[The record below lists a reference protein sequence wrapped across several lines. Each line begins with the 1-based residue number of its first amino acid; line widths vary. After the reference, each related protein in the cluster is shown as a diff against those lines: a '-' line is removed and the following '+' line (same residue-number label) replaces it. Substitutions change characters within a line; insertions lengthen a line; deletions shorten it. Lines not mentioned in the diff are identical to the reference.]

1 MGLGITLTFIRL
13 MTTTIII
20 IAAII
25 LVIID
30 AISKSNEKLKK
41 ELQQK
46 KIQEQKKLQEEEQQ
60 REIQKQ
66 KRLKEKEQ
74 QKLAEELLETL
85 RLQKIEDEKYE
96 TFKIVLAGQRDD
108 EFTCVLERENKTY
121 AYVARKNIAFQLG
134 DDLKLQKEISN
145 EFEWITQADHN
156 KIQEQNKLELKRLEE
171 VQRQAEIE
179 VVQNAQRNF
188 CETNTVFSSDI
199 EQIQNNISFN
209 SIRRLSVNFVK
220 KLPQEVSSQLHFELN
235 RGGEILQTEA
245 HLHQYIHSYGNMHQ
259 AKLNHCFEA
268 IKHLLTELNARNIQI
283 IDYGCGQGIGSIVFI
298 DFIKA
303 NHIKNFTISKIRLIE
318 PSEKALKRASL
329 NVKHC
334 LKSINQ
340 NKNVLAINKSIDEI
354 DLQDLSTDSSSIKFH
369 IFSNILDVE
378 NFNINLLAQKIDNS
392 QKGTNYFICVSP
404 KIWEEEKHPRNLRL
418 DIFMDYFQQK
428 RNIHI
433 LSTRETNIGNWKRYE
448 RVFKVI
454 Y

>member
-1 MGLGITLTFIRL
+1 MLIFLTILWSMVIFLAWDLWRYKKS
-13 MTTTIII
+13 
-20 IAAII
+20 AAKIQKI
-25 LVIID
+25 
-30 AISKSNEKLKK
+30 KTEKLVK
-41 ELQQK
+41 EAATDK
-46 KIQEQKKLQEEEQQ
+46 AAAD
-60 REIQKQ
+60 
-66 KRLKEKEQ
+66 KE
-74 QKLAEELLETL
+74 A
-85 RLQKIEDEKYE
+85 
-96 TFKIVLAGQRDD
+96 
-108 EFTCVLERENKTY
+108 
-121 AYVARKNIAFQLG
+121 
-134 DDLKLQKEISN
+134 
-145 EFEWITQADHN
+145 
-156 KIQEQNKLELKRLEE
+156 
-171 VQRQAEIE
+171 QRQAEIE
-179 VVQNAQRNF
+179 AQRQAEIEAQRQAEIEAQRQVEIEAQRQVEIEAQRQAEIEAQRQAEIEAQRQAEIVVQLQAEIDAVQNVQRNF

-220 KLPQEVSSQLHFELN
+220 KLPQEVSSQLHSELN
-235 RGGEILQTEA
+235 SGVEILQTEA

-283 IDYGCGQGIGSIVFI
+283 IDYGCGQGVGSIVFI
-298 DFIKA
+298 DFIKE

-334 LKSINQ
+334 LGSIAQ

-378 NFNINLLAQKIDNS
+378 NFSINSLAQKIDNS
-392 QKGTNYFICVSP
+392 QRGTNYFICVSP
-404 KIWEEEKHPRNLRL
+404 KFWEEGKHPRNLRL

-454 Y
+454 F